1 MMSRR
6 NHWTTFMDRPT
17 TYVLIGAFL
26 VVLGVASQ
34 NVSAQ
39 ERSGELFLTLKG
51 TLLLIQLQV
60 PESAAPL
67 IDNQGESQ
75 SAKATRLAEILK
87 YTQRLFQ
94 PPPEAGC
101 IRRQTEAAVTEPS
114 AVVAKWVFEC
124 AHPEQ
129 VGLVETPLFDLLNL
143 DSIHAVT
150 LPGGQQLITPEHP
163 SLRLKEN

>member
-1 MMSRR
+1 MSRR

>member
-1 MMSRR
+1 
-6 NHWTTFMDRPT
+6 MDRPT

-39 ERSGELFLTLKG
+39 ERSGEIFLTLKG

>member
-1 MMSRR
+1 MSRR

-39 ERSGELFLTLKG
+39 ERSGEIFLTLKG

-114 AVVAKWVFEC
+114 AVVANGFLSAPIQSRW
-124 AHPEQ
+124 A
-129 VGLVETPLFDLLNL
+129 L
-143 DSIHAVT
+143 
-150 LPGGQQLITPEHP
+150 
-163 SLRLKEN
+163 LRLLCLIYLIWTQFMQSRCPAANNS

>member
-1 MMSRR
+1 MSRG
-6 NHWTTFMDRPT
+6 NHWTTLMNRPT

-26 VVLGVASQ
+26 VALGIASQ
-34 NVSAQ
+34 NATAQ

-87 YTQRLFQ
+87 YNQSLFQ
-94 PPPEAGC
+94 PPPAAGC
-101 IRRQTEAAVTEPS
+101 IRRQAEAAVAEPS

-124 AHPEQ
+124 AHPAQ
-129 VGLVETPLFDLLNL
+129 VSLVETPLFDLLNL

-150 LPGGQQLITPEHP
+150 LPGGQQLMTPEKP
-163 SLRLKEN
+163 SLRLRED

>member
-1 MMSRR
+1 MK
-6 NHWTTFMDRPT
+6 RPLHFL
-17 TYVLIGAFL
+17 LITAFL
-26 VVLGVASQ
+26 MALGMPSQ
-34 NVSAQ
+34 NVTA
-39 ERSGELFLTLKG
+39 RDKSGELFLTLKRN
-51 TLLLIQLQV
+51 LLLIQLQV

-101 IRRQTEAAVTEPS
+101 IRRQAEAAVAEPS

-124 AHPEQ
+124 AHPAQ
-129 VGLVETPLFDLLNL
+129 VSLVETPLFDLLNFKNQFVY
-143 DSIHAVT
+143 HY
-150 LPGGQQLITPEHP
+150 ITA
-163 SLRLKEN
+163 K